1 MSNAKYFMILIV
13 ALVAGLWINIFHH
26 VQISNE
32 WHKAGIKFAD
42 VEAKLTHLE
51 VLCLKGR

>member
-1 MSNAKYFMILIV
+1 MILIV

-26 VQISNE
+26 IQISNE
-32 WHKAGIKFAD
+32 WHNAGIKFAD

-51 VLCLKGR
+51 ALCLKGR